1 MTLFRE
7 YKLYDDFKK
16 PYDFRYGLPYSG
28 ETGTPYKLLTNY
40 QKKDKIFT
48 GYYRLKGKTER
59 EKQKNLQNEV
69 INSLNIR
76 ISDAINNIKKL
87 GGNPK
92 NAK

>member
-1 MTLFRE
+1 MKLFRE

-16 PYDFRYGLPYSG
+16 PYDFKYGLPYSG

-40 QKKDKIFT
+40 QKKDEIFT
-48 GYYRLKGKTER
+48 GYYKLKGETE
-59 EKQKNLQNEV
+59 EKKQKNLQNEV
-69 INSLNIR
+69 INSLNIK